1 MRLLL
6 DTTVL
11 SRLCYPFREE
21 NRSLVH
27 WFEEASR
34 ADHLVCLP
42 EIADYETR
50 RGLLHLALRSG
61 RSTTRSL
68 QHLDRLGGLLAYL
81 PLTTSVL
88 RRAAGLW
95 ADARFKGIPT
105 GSSLD
110 ADVILAAQALEIQD
124 AAVITD
130 NLRHLGRFVPSYRWQ
145 EAPLS

>member
-1 MRLLL
+1 MRFLL

-21 NRSLVH
+21 NRPLVQ

-34 ADHLVCLP
+34 ADDLLCLP
-42 EIADYETR
+42 EITDYETR
-50 RGLLHLALRSG
+50 RGLLHLAFRSG

-68 QHLDRLGGLLAYL
+68 RHLDQLGDLLTYL
-81 PLTTSVL
+81 PLTTSVM
-88 RRAAGLW
+88 RRAANLW
-95 ADARFKGIPT
+95 ADARHMGLPT

-110 ADVILAAQALEIQD
+110 VDVILAAHASEISG
-124 AAVITD
+124 AVVTD

-145 EAPLS
+145 ETPLS

>member
-21 NRSLVH
+21 NQPLLR
-27 WFEEASR
+27 WFVDASS
-34 ADHLVCLP
+34 ADNLVCLP

-68 QHLDRLGGLLAYL
+68 HHLDRLGDLLTYL
-81 PLTTSVL
+81 PLTTSTMQ
-88 RRAAGLW
+88 RAAGLW
-95 ADARFKGIPT
+95 ADARFRGIPT
-105 GSSLD
+105 GPSLD
-110 ADVILAAQALEIQD
+110 ADVILAAQALEISD
-124 AAVITD
+124 AAVVTD
-130 NLRHLGRFVPSYRWQ
+130 NVRHLARFAPSYRWQ
-145 EAPLS
+145 DLSSK

>member
-21 NRSLVH
+21 NRPLVH

-34 ADHLVCLP
+34 ADNLVCLP

-61 RSTTRSL
+61 RSMTRSL

-95 ADARFKGIPT
+95 ADARFRGIPT
-105 GSSLD
+105 GPSLD
-110 ADVILAAQALEIQD
+110 ADVILAAQALEIPD
-124 AAVITD
+124 AAVVTD
-130 NLRHLGRFVPSYRWQ
+130 NLRHLGRFAPSYRWQ